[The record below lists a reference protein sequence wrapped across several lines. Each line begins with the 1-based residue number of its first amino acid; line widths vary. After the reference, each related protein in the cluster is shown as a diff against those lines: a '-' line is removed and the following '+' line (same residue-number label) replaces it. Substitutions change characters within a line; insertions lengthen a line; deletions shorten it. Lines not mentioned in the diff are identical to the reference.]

1 MFIIFNDILLNNISN
16 LEMLYTCILEL
27 LHFYSLYITD
37 LINLLLSP
45 SKDHLSAGFA
55 GSVLKFFNKLLHFG
69 RQFVWIL
76 WILKQYSTLRS
87 AAVHVI
93 INNFHF
99 VADKHPSDKSYEALC
114 GSLSKIS
121 NPAFDKSIL
130 QKWLSKIILPSEVKF
145 VCLCEILFNSFG

>member
-1 MFIIFNDILLNNISN
+1 MHMFIIFNDILLNNISN

-76 WILKQYSTLRS
+76 
-87 AAVHVI
+87 
-93 INNFHF
+93 
-99 VADKHPSDKSYEALC
+99 
-114 GSLSKIS
+114 
-121 NPAFDKSIL
+121 
-130 QKWLSKIILPSEVKF
+130 
-145 VCLCEILFNSFG
+145 